1 MGEWN
6 FWKNAIIKVAELEAK
21 RAPIKK
27 LLLSY
32 REIPEGISYENGKTA
47 YQKFLLSDKIKCL
60 QCS

>member
-27 LLLSY
+27 LLHSY

-47 YQKFLLSDKIKCL
+47 YQKFFAL
-60 QCS
+60 